1 MIITGDFNMIIEN
14 HPFNEFM
21 EMLLFRVLTL
31 FRMNYSGAAHR
42 WEGGGQIC
50 PHSSY
55 NPSHVSLLK
64 LGTAVPYLK
73 NIHKIYKPCDTLH
86 EFC

>member
-1 MIITGDFNMIIEN
+1 MIIEN

-31 FRMNYSGAAHR
+31 FRMDYSGAAHR
-42 WEGGGQIC
+42 WEGGNGGQIC

-55 NPSHVSLLK
+55 NLSPVSMLK
-64 LGTAVPYLK
+64 LGTAVSYLK
-73 NIHKIYKPCDTLH
+73 NIHKIYKSRDTLH
-86 EFC
+86 EFS

>member
-31 FRMNYSGAAHR
+31 FRMDYSGAAHR
-42 WEGGGQIC
+42 WEGGKGGGKYAPTLPIIC
-50 PHSSY
+50 HTY
-55 NPSHVSLLK
+55 
-64 LGTAVPYLK
+64 
-73 NIHKIYKPCDTLH
+73 PC
-86 EFC
+86 

>member
-31 FRMNYSGAAHR
+31 FRMDYSGAAHR
-42 WEGGGQIC
+42 WEGGKGGGGEYAPTLPIIC
-50 PHSSY
+50 HTYPCW
-55 NPSHVSLLK
+55 NLAQL
-64 LGTAVPYLK
+64 YL
-73 NIHKIYKPCDTLH
+73 T
-86 EFC
+86 